1 MRGIKLAIL
10 MIFGVLTVSSA
21 AEKWWK
27 SALSDS
33 GRLFSSLSAVN
44 QARASSIIL
53 QLHGNVY
60 PNGFYFAQVNIG
72 QPPKPY
78 FLDPDTGSDLTWLQC
93 DAPCLRCTKAPHPLY
108 KPNNN
113 LVGCKDP
120 LCASLHSGDQKCET
134 LEQCD
139 YDVQYADGGSSLGIL
154 LNDVFSLN
162 LTNGVQIAPHL
173 ALGCGYDQEIGHSYH
188 PLDGVLGLGKG
199 PTSILSQLKKKGL
212 VQNVVGHCLS
222 RQGGYL
228 FFGDEVYDAS
238 QVVWTSMSRDYEK
251 HYSPGSAELIFG
263 GISTGVKNLLVI
275 FDSGSSYSYLQ
286 FEPYQAFISLVEKE
300 LSGKPLRKAN
310 DDNTLPL
317 CWKGRKAFKSVQD
330 AKQYFKPFALSFAKG
345 WKGRSQFEIPPESYL
360 IISSKGNVCLGVLN
374 GSEAGLHDVN
384 IIGDISMQDK
394 MVIYDNEKKSI
405 GWTPAKCD
413 QPPKSSNIP
422 IPLYQNQPTHQEL

>member
-1 MRGIKLAIL
+1 MMVHDR
-10 MIFGVLTVSSA
+10 
-21 AEKWWK
+21 
-27 SALSDS
+27 
-33 GRLFSSLSAVN
+33 
-44 QARASSIIL
+44 
-53 QLHGNVY
+53 
-60 PNGFYFAQVNIG
+60 
-72 QPPKPY
+72 
-78 FLDPDTGSDLTWLQC
+78 
-93 DAPCLRCTKAPHPLY
+93 
-108 KPNNN
+108 
-113 LVGCKDP
+113 
-120 LCASLHSGDQKCET
+120 
-134 LEQCD
+134 
-139 YDVQYADGGSSLGIL
+139 
-154 LNDVFSLN
+154 
-162 LTNGVQIAPHL
+162 
-173 ALGCGYDQEIGHSYH
+173 
-188 PLDGVLGLGKG
+188 
-199 PTSILSQLKKKGL
+199 
-212 VQNVVGHCLS
+212 
-222 RQGGYL
+222 
-228 FFGDEVYDAS
+228 
-238 QVVWTSMSRDYEK
+238 K

-413 QPPKSSNIP
+413 QPPKSSNI
-422 IPLYQNQPTHQEL
+422 QM